1 MGVQITVSPNGR
13 IVIPADV
20 RRQLGLEQGGTLI
33 LDVDEF
39 GLRLTTAKQRV
50 LKAQQLYRQLG
61 QGKGTGKA
69 PPSVDDFLE
78 QKRKDAQRENDELEN
93 GYR

>member
-1 MGVQITVSPNGR
+1 MGIEIIVSPNGR

-39 GLRLTTAKQRV
+39 GLTLTTANQRV
-50 LKAQQLYRQLG
+50 LKAQQLYKQLVG
-61 QGKGTGKA
+61 GKKV
-69 PPSVDDFLE
+69 SVDDFLKE
-78 QKRKDAQRENDELEN
+78 KRKDAQRENDKLARGN
-93 GYR
+93 H